1 MCGIAAIHGAKDS
14 KLDGAEQMLTRITHR
29 GPDEDGSVEVAGN
42 WLGHRRLSIV
52 DVAGGRQ
59 PLSAKTGGGTLYLV
73 GNGEVYNHEALRET
87 LPGVEFM
94 TDSDNEVAL
103 HVIARRGIEAI
114 SELRGMFAFVISGE
128 DGFFMAARDP
138 VGIKPLYWAKQ
149 DGEVRFASEI
159 HAFDEAWQP
168 YVEVFPPGYYW
179 TPEDTPEGNANVNGS
194 AGRGSY
200 GRLTRF
206 DFAVPRDP
214 ERLHKFDG
222 PSEPGADIP
231 EEMLTLVREK
241 LVQTVNGQM
250 MGDVPVGVF
259 LSGGLDSTLI
269 AAIASEW
276 YKENRPGE
284 KLQTF
289 AVGLEGSP
297 DLLAARQ
304 AAEFLATEHHE
315 SIYTAE
321 DAIEAVPKVVRAIES
336 FDPSLVRSAVPNFIL
351 AEFTAKHVKVVL
363 TGEGADEIFA
373 GYEYLRDF
381 TTEEDLHTELVRTIE
396 GLHNLNLQRCD
407 RVTMAHGLEARVP
420 FLELEMIELGLA
432 LPAGWK
438 LAGEGQM
445 EKRLLRLAFDGWLP
459 EELLWR
465 VKSQF
470 GDGSGASSVLKERME
485 ESIEEEEFR
494 EMRDE
499 ADPPLR
505 TREEAAYYRIF
516 SDHLG
521 DVPTNRTVG
530 RFATA

>member
-1 MCGIAAIHGAKDS
+1 MCGIAAIYGVKDFELGGA
-14 KLDGAEQMLTRITHR
+14 GRMLERITHR
-29 GPDEDGSVEVAGN
+29 GPDEDGQVEVSGN

-52 DVAGGRQ
+52 DVVNGRQ
-59 PLSAKTGGGTLYLV
+59 PLSTETDSGTLYLV
-73 GNGEVYNHEALRET
+73 GNGEVYNHEALRKT
-87 LPGVEFM
+87 LPDSEFK

-103 HVIARRGIEAI
+103 HVIARRGIEAVA
-114 SELRGMFAFVISGE
+114 ELRGMFAFVISGE

-138 VGIKPLYWAKQ
+138 VGIKPLYWAKR

-159 HAFDEAWQP
+159 HAFGEDWQP
-168 YVEVFPPGYYW
+168 HVEVFPPGHYW
-179 TPEDTPEGNANVNGS
+179 TPDETPEGNVNGK
-194 AGRGSY
+194 
-200 GRLTRF
+200 LTRF

-214 ERLHKFDG
+214 KRLHKFDG
-222 PSEPGADIP
+222 PSEPGTDIP
-231 EEMLTLVREK
+231 DDMLTLVRKK
-241 LVQTVNGQM
+241 LVDTVNGQM

-269 AAIASEW
+269 AAIAQKW
-276 YKENRPGE
+276 YRENRPGE

-297 DLLAARQ
+297 DLVAARQ
-304 AAEFLATEHHE
+304 AAEFLGTDHHE

-321 DAIEAVPKVVRAIES
+321 DAIEAVPAVVRAIES

-381 TTEEDLHTELVRTIE
+381 STEEDLHTELVRTIE

-445 EKRLLRLAFDGWLP
+445 EKRLLRLAFEGWLP
-459 EELLWR
+459 DDLLWR

-485 ESIEEEEFR
+485 ESVSEEEFR
-494 EMRDE
+494 EIQGE
-499 ADPPLR
+499 TEPPLR

-516 SDHLG
+516 SEHLVN
-521 DVPTNRTVG
+521 VPTKRTVG
-530 RFATA
+530 RFATS

>member
-1 MCGIAAIHGAKDS
+1 MCGIAAIYNFGEDASDE
-14 KLDGAEQMLTRITHR
+14 AEVMLEKITHR
-29 GPDEDGSVEVAGN
+29 GPDEDGHVRVAGN

-52 DVAGGRQ
+52 DVANGRQ
-59 PLSAKTGGGTLYLV
+59 PLSTETKRGRLFLV

-87 LPGVEFM
+87 LPDAHFV

-103 HVIARRGIEAI
+103 HVVARRGVEAV

-138 VGIKPLYWAKQ
+138 VGIKPLYWARKG
-149 DGEVRFASEI
+149 DEVRFASEI
-159 HAFDEAWQP
+159 HAFAEDWQP
-168 YVEVFPPGYYW
+168 RVEVFPPGHYW
-179 TPEDTPEGNANVNGS
+179 TPGETPEGDLV
-194 AGRGSY
+194 
-200 GRLTRF
+200 RF

-214 ERLHKFDG
+214 KRLHRFDG
-222 PSEPGADIP
+222 PTEPGADIP
-231 EEMLTLVREK
+231 EEMLELVRTK
-241 LVQTVNGQM
+241 LIETVNGQM

-269 AAIASEW
+269 AAIAQRW
-276 YKENRPGE
+276 YEEHRPGE

-297 DLLAARQ
+297 DLVAARQ
-304 AAEFLATEHHE
+304 AAEYLGTDHHE

-321 DAIEAVPKVVRAIES
+321 DAIAAVPDVVRAIES

-459 EELLWR
+459 DDLLWR

-485 ESIEEEEFR
+485 NGVTESEF
-494 EMRDE
+494 E
-499 ADPPLR
+499 AMKDDAEPPLR
-505 TREEAAYYRIF
+505 TREEAAYFRIF
-516 SDHLG
+516 DDHLG
-521 DVPTNRTVG
+521 DVPTRRTVG